1 MRPRPRVHRKR
12 IGAAVSYA
20 VRMPPGRKA
29 SRFPMPGGPCMPRMK
44 SPRLL
49 DHEISAALDR
59 DAREVPGASE
69 VIFAI
74 GAVLAAHLAV
84 ALAICVAVG
93 AL

>member
-1 MRPRPRVHRKR
+1 
-12 IGAAVSYA
+12 
-20 VRMPPGRKA
+20 
-29 SRFPMPGGPCMPRMK
+29 MPRMK

-69 VIFAI
+69 IIFAI

-84 ALAICVAVG
+84 ALAICGYWCFSVGLFVLSVYVALR
-93 AL
+93 AA

>member
-1 MRPRPRVHRKR
+1 
-12 IGAAVSYA
+12 
-20 VRMPPGRKA
+20 
-29 SRFPMPGGPCMPRMK
+29 MPRMK

-59 DAREVPGASE
+59 DARGVPGASE
-69 VIFAI
+69 IIFAI